1 MIDGLQGEIMKGLQ
15 DIPRIGE
22 KMAKR
27 FEEHFGSEDAA
38 LEAIL
43 GGDIAG
49 ISEVEGVGQRYA
61 ISLVHEVRAQLE
73 GVTMNDFLK
82 TKEGV
87 DIYERLLDIIKQFS
101 HTRYAKDKLHVYIP
115 YPESKRDKIEEVR
128 NATAGYM
135 ETARIMGDNQDLVSL
150 LSCIKTLECKYAI
163 PKIRDRA
170 ILTTESKQYE
180 VAKQIYGDLMDVQL
194 VRGGGEF
201 VDVARGY
208 SHVVAADDKCMLFDL
223 PEDIDP
229 EFLTDIQKVDMWYM
243 VPELEIAFFAK
254 NLGSLESTILM
265 TQMLRTSGIGFVEE
279 IGGNDLEDLK
289 STLSLIDSSGDV
301 KSGSD
306 AAIDRL
312 VLISDQVD
320 ECVSKVISDANS
332 TLNSCLEQSKLTLSG
347 QDMLKV
353 MNGKIEIK
361 DLLEKE
367 LYHSYNSVVKEAKGR
382 LANELCLEKGELLLL
397 ESFFPDEISHPLEV
411 QQEQLY
417 AFKQQISNQIQRKK
431 VQHKRN
437 IAKALST
444 YHDIAQKMV
453 REALD
458 FDVGFSIGCFAR
470 EFDLQMPEL
479 IESSGIAFEDAT
491 NLFIKTR
498 HGSVVPI
505 DYSVGGTTRDPDGNK
520 SGVVLLSGV
529 NSGGKTSMLELVAQ
543 CIILA
548 HMGFL
553 TPAKYLEI
561 GLTEGFYYFG
571 KSKGTLDAGAFETT
585 LVDFSV
591 VANDSPKIVLADELE
606 SITEPGASAKI
617 IGGILE
623 VLSENS
629 NSTSIFVS
637 HLSELIL
644 ENTKCH
650 VRVDGIEASGLDK
663 DLNLIVERT
672 PRYNY
677 VAKST
682 PELIVERLSRK
693 SEGIEQEFYRKL
705 KEKFQ

>member
-1 MIDGLQGEIMKGLQ
+1 MNGLQ

-27 FEEHFGSEDAA
+27 FEEHFGSENAA

-61 ISLVHEVRAQLE
+61 ISLVHEVRAHFE

-101 HTRYAKDKLHVYIP
+101 HTKYAKDKLHVYIP
-115 YPESKRDKIEEVR
+115 YPESKRDKIEEIR
-128 NATAGYM
+128 KATTGYM
-135 ETARIMGDNQDLVSL
+135 ENARIMGDNKDLLSL
-150 LSCIKTLECKYAI
+150 LSCIKTLECKHAI
-163 PKIRDRA
+163 PRIRDRA
-170 ILTTESKQYE
+170 ILTADSKQYE
-180 VAKQIYGDLMDVQL
+180 IAKQIYGDLMDVQL
-194 VRGGGEF
+194 VKGAGEF

-208 SHVVAADDKCMLFDL
+208 SHVIAADDKCMAFDL

-229 EFLTDIQKVDMWYM
+229 EFMTDIQKVDMWHM

-265 TQMLRTSGIGFVEE
+265 AQMLRSSGISFVAE
-279 IGGNDLEDLK
+279 IGDDHLEDLK
-289 STLSLIDSSGDV
+289 SKLSLIDANGDV
-301 KSGSD
+301 KAGSD
-306 AAIDRL
+306 PAIDRL
-312 VLISDQVD
+312 VRISDQVD
-320 ECVSKVISDANS
+320 GCVSEVISAANS
-332 TLNSCLEQSKLTLSG
+332 TLDSCLEQSKLTLSG

-353 MNGKIEIK
+353 MNGKLEIK

-367 LYHSYNSVVKEAKGR
+367 LYHSYNSVVKEAKER
-382 LANELCLEKGELLLL
+382 LASELSLEKGELLLL

-411 QQEQLY
+411 EQEHLY
-417 AFKQQISNQIQRKK
+417 AFKQQIANQVQRKK

-437 IAKALST
+437 IAKALSM
-444 YHDIAQKMV
+444 YHYIAQKMV

-470 EFDLQMPEL
+470 EFDLRIPEL
-479 IESSGIAFEDAT
+479 IGGCGIAFEDAT

-505 DYSVGGTTRDPDGNK
+505 DYSVGATTRDPDGNQ

-548 HMGFL
+548 HMGFP
-553 TPAKYLEI
+553 TPAKYLEV

-571 KSKGTLDAGAFETT
+571 KSKGTLDAGAFET
-585 LVDFSV
+585 
-591 VANDSPKIVLADELE
+591 
-606 SITEPGASAKI
+606 
-617 IGGILE
+617 
-623 VLSENS
+623 
-629 NSTSIFVS
+629 
-637 HLSELIL
+637 
-644 ENTKCH
+644 
-650 VRVDGIEASGLDK
+650 
-663 DLNLIVERT
+663 
-672 PRYNY
+672 
-677 VAKST
+677 
-682 PELIVERLSRK
+682 
-693 SEGIEQEFYRKL
+693 
-705 KEKFQ
+705 

>member
-1 MIDGLQGEIMKGLQ
+1 MMDGLK

-61 ISLVHEVRAQLE
+61 ISLVHEVRAQFE

-82 TKEGV
+82 TKEGI

-101 HTRYAKDKLHVYIP
+101 HTSYAKDKLHVYIP
-115 YPESKRDKIEEVR
+115 YPESRRDKIEAVR
-128 NATAGYM
+128 RATAGYM
-135 ETARIMGDNQDLVSL
+135 ETASIMGENKDLISL
-150 LSCIKTLECKYAI
+150 LSCIKTLDRKYTV

-170 ILTTESKQYE
+170 VLTTDSKQYE
-180 VAKQIYGDLMDVQL
+180 AAKDVYGDLMDVQL
-194 VRGGGEF
+194 VKGAGEF
-201 VDVARGY
+201 VDTARGY
-208 SHVVAADDKCMLFDL
+208 SHVVAADEKCMLFDL

-229 EFLTDIQKVDMWYM
+229 EFIHDIRKVEMWSM

-254 NLGSLESTILM
+254 NLSSLESTILM
-265 TQMLRTSGIGFVEE
+265 TQMLRSSGISFLEE
-279 IGGNDLEDLK
+279 IEGEDLDELK
-289 STLSLIDSSGDV
+289 RSLSLIDSKGDV
-301 KSGSD
+301 RAGSD
-306 AAIDRL
+306 DAIDRL
-312 VLISDQVD
+312 VRISEHVD
-320 ECVSKVISDANS
+320 GCVSAAISAANS
-332 TLNSCLEQSKLTLSG
+332 ALDTCLEQSRLTLSG

-353 MNGKIEIK
+353 MNGKMEIK

-367 LYHSYNSVVKEAKGR
+367 LYHSYNNVVKEAKQR
-382 LANELCLEKGELLLL
+382 IAEELCLEKAELLLL

-411 QQEQLY
+411 RYEQLY
-417 AFKQQISNQIQRKK
+417 SFKQQISNQIQRKK

-437 IAKALST
+437 IAKALSG
-444 YHDIAQKMV
+444 YRDIVQKMV

-470 EFDLQMPEL
+470 EFGLQMPEL
-479 IESSGIAFEDAT
+479 IEGSGIAFEEAS

-505 DYSVGGTTRDPDGNK
+505 DYSVGRTSRDPDGNN
-520 SGVVLLSGV
+520 SRVILLSGV

-543 CIILA
+543 CVILA
-548 HMGFL
+548 HMGFP
-553 TPAKYLEI
+553 TPAKCLEI

-585 LVDFSV
+585 LIDFSV
-591 VANDSPKIVLADELE
+591 VANNSPKIVLADELE

-623 VLSENS
+623 MLSENS
-629 NSTSIFVS
+629 NSMSVFVS
-637 HLSELIL
+637 HLAELIL
-644 ENTKCH
+644 ENADCP
-650 VRVDGIEASGLDK
+650 VRVDGIEASGLDS
-663 DLNLIVERT
+663 DLNLVVERT

-682 PELIVERLSRK
+682 PELIVERLSRR
-693 SEGIEQEFYRKL
+693 SDGIEQEFYNRL
-705 KEKFQ
+705 KEKFR

>member
-1 MIDGLQGEIMKGLQ
+1 MMNGLK

-61 ISLVHEVRAQLE
+61 ISLVHEVRAQFE

-87 DIYERLLDIIKQFS
+87 DIYEHLLDIIKQFS

-128 NATAGYM
+128 KATAGYV
-135 ETARIMGDNQDLVSL
+135 ETARVMGGNNDLISM
-150 LSCIKTLECKYAI
+150 LSCIKAI
-163 PKIRDRA
+163 DRKCAVPRIRDRA

-180 VAKQIYGDLMDVQL
+180 IAKETYGDLMDVQL
-194 VRGGGEF
+194 VKGAGEF
-201 VDVARGY
+201 VDTARGY
-208 SHVVAADDKCMLFDL
+208 SHVVAADDKCMMFDL

-229 EFLTDIQKVDMWYM
+229 EFIPDIRKVDMWNM

-254 NLGSLESTILM
+254 NLSSLESTILM
-265 TQMLRTSGIGFVEE
+265 TQMLRSSGISFLG
-279 IGGNDLEDLK
+279 DLEDEDLEYLK

-301 KSGSD
+301 KAGSD
-306 AAIDRL
+306 DAIDRL
-312 VLISDQVD
+312 VRISEQVD
-320 ECVSKVISDANS
+320 ECVSAAISDANS
-332 TLNSCLEQSKLTLSG
+332 TLDSCLEQSKLTLSG

-353 MNGKIEIK
+353 MNGKMEIK

-367 LYHSYNSVVKEAKGR
+367 LYHSYNSVVKDAKQRIAG
-382 LANELCLEKGELLLL
+382 ELSLEKAELLLL
-397 ESFFPDEISHPLEV
+397 ESFFSDEISHPLEV
-411 QQEQLY
+411 QHEHLY
-417 AFKQQISNQIQRKK
+417 AFKQQISNRIQRKK
-431 VQHKRN
+431 VEHKRN
-437 IAKALST
+437 IAKSLSG

-479 IESSGIAFEDAT
+479 IEGSGIAFEDAS

-505 DYSVGGTTRDPDGNK
+505 DYSVGGTSQDPDGNN
-520 SGVVLLSGV
+520 SRVVLLSGV

-548 HMGFL
+548 HMGFP
-553 TPAKYLEI
+553 TPAKRLEI

-591 VANDSPKIVLADELE
+591 VADDSSKIVLADELE

-629 NSTSIFVS
+629 NSMSVFVS
-637 HLSELIL
+637 HLAELIL
-644 ENTKCH
+644 ENTECP
-650 VRVDGIEASGLDK
+650 VRVDGIEASGLDS
-663 DLNLIVERT
+663 DLNLVVERT

-693 SEGIEQEFYRKL
+693 SDGIEQEFYNRL
-705 KEKFQ
+705 KEKFR